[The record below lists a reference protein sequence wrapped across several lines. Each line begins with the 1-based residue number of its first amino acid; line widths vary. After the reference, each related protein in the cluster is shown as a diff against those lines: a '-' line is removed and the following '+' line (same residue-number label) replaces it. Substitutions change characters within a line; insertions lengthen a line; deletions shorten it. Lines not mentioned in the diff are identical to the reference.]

1 MGLSWDMINH
11 YYYHLG
17 DMNQWDIPQFSPL
30 QRLCRG
36 LGARLPRFERGAAG
50 GARHADRDGAAPAKW
65 RGAPFF
71 GGELLGE
78 MVDLYEFITDYRD
91 FSMIYLISMD
101 LLIYMINTD
110 LWLVYMIYIDL
121 QPIYFDL
128 QVPYG

>member
-1 MGLSWDMINH
+1 MAWGT
-11 YYYHLG
+11 
-17 DMNQWDIPQFSPL
+17 
-30 QRLCRG
+30 
-36 LGARLPRFERGAAG
+36 
-50 GARHADRDGAAPAKW
+50 
-65 RGAPFF
+65 FF
-71 GGELLGE
+71 WGELLGE

-128 QVPYG
+128 QVPYGWF